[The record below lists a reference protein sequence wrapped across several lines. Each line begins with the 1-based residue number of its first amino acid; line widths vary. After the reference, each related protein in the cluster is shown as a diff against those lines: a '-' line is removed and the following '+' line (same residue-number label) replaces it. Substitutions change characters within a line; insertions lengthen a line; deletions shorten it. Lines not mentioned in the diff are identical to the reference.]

1 MSRVTIKQKND
12 QGLLD
17 LLIKLLGCVA
27 PSGKGIDGVN
37 NIISFDQ
44 YLMIFDSLVSINGY
58 EELDPE
64 KMRIIKAAI
73 FRLATYKKQS
83 IAYFKRA
90 IEAELRFIQ
99 RRSKR
104 EFYVV
109 FPTLVNPES
118 LSGTQHFSL
127 GQNTIEVRNL
137 AKTGQKVEIDTAI
150 KESLV
155 HMPIRT
161 SSFLKSRKGDITYLI
176 LIRTTFDGQQ
186 ALNDAQKVMDLF
198 RGIVTFSLT
207 RNTYHW
213 QGGPPHPLAHIL
225 PFPLYYVFDRSGG
238 LQDYWVGWPLP
249 TRYYVRSL
257 SDRGQKDIKRLIG
270 LFEQGLED
278 GNLTEKIL
286 DPMLR
291 KYGLASG
298 QQDRGLVFLYLWQI
312 LEVVALGGEG
322 QLPDTKK
329 KKRIKAL
336 LANDLQRNV
345 FKCLY
350 RRRNL
355 LVHEGKFGV
364 RLEDEINALKSLC
377 DYSISFLFDNL
388 GKINDLKDLDYYLQ
402 NVRLEEIE
410 KKRKMRILREML
422 LV

>member
-17 LLIKLLGCVA
+17 LLTKLLGCVA
-27 PSGKGIDGVN
+27 PGGKGIDGVN

-44 YLMIFDSLVSINGY
+44 YLMILDSLVSINGY

-64 KMRIIKAAI
+64 KVRIIKAAI
-73 FRLATYKKQS
+73 FRLSTYKKRG

-90 IEAELRFIQ
+90 VEAQLRFIR

-109 FPTLVNPES
+109 FPTLVNPAS
-118 LSGTQHFSL
+118 VSGVQHFSL
-127 GQNTIEVRNL
+127 GQNTIEVSNL
-137 AKTGQKVEIDTAI
+137 AETRQRFEIDIAI
-150 KESLV
+150 RQSLV
-155 HMPIRT
+155 NMPKRT
-161 SSFLKSRKGDITYLI
+161 RSFLERRKGDITYLI
-176 LIRTTFDGQQ
+176 LVRTAFDGEQ
-186 ALNDAQKVMDLF
+186 ALKDAQKVMDLF

-213 QGGPPHPLAHIL
+213 QGGPPHPLAHVL

-249 TRYYVRSL
+249 TRHYIRSL
-257 SDRGQKDIKRLIG
+257 SDRGLKDIKRFIG
-270 LFEQGLED
+270 LFEQGIED

-298 QQDRGLVFLYLWQI
+298 QQDRGLTFLYLWQI

-336 LANDLQRNV
+336 LENDLQRGV
-345 FKCLY
+345 FECLY

-355 LVHEGKFGV
+355 LVHAGKFGV

-377 DYSISFLFDNL
+377 DYSISFLFYNL
-388 GKINDLKDLDYYLQ
+388 DKINDLKDLQYYLQ
-402 NVRLEEIE
+402 NIRLKEIE
-410 KKRKMRILREML
+410 ITRKIRILREML
-422 LV
+422 SI